1 MTIRPVVEIGP
12 IRNGVAARVHSL
24 GLAGHGRDPARAVA
38 ALERGVLA
46 WCHGLAA
53 TGVLQ
58 ESLERRGVEWHDTGE
73 GIVVDPQVLS

>member
-1 MTIRPVVEIGP
+1 MTVRPVVEIWP
-12 IRNGVAARVHSL
+12 IRNGVAARVQSM

-38 ALERGVLA
+38 DLERGVLA

-58 ESLERRGVEWHDTGE
+58 ESLELRGIEWHDAGE
-73 GIVVDPQVLS
+73 GIVVDAQVLS